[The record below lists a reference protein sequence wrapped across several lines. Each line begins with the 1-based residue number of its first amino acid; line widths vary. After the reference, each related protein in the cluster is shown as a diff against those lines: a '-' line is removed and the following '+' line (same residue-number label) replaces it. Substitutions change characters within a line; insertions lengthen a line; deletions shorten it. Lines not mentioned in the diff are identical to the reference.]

1 MTANQ
6 IFLSRLEF
14 VTNEVQIATL
24 ITSAFIACEPCFGVR
39 FIDVDGQIAEDWTR
53 VGVEAN
59 YAPNQILLAAL
70 MACLSYLRAS
80 AAQNNEDA
88 RKGEKRFLKNIKAGS
103 TDTEFEQINVEKEID
118 VDKLIKSFEDES
130 NSISASMG
138 CFIKGGMVQAMFSN
152 SIISS
157 PFYIHKDC

>member
-1 MTANQ
+1 MTAKE

-14 VTNEVQIATL
+14 VTNEVQIDTL

-39 FIDVDGQIAEDWTR
+39 FVEVDSQITEDWTR
-53 VGVEAN
+53 VGVESN

-70 MACLSYLRAS
+70 MAALSYLRSS

-88 RKGEKRFLKNIKAGS
+88 RKGEKRFVKTIKAGS
-103 TDTEFEQINVEKEID
+103 TNTEFEQIDVTKEID
-118 VDKLIKSFEDES
+118 VEKLIASFQSETEA
-130 NSISASMG
+130 ISGSMG
-138 CFIKGGMVQAMFSN
+138 CFVKGGMVQAMFSN

-157 PFYIHKDC
+157 PFYVHKDC